1 MLRLAL
7 LMTCFVASPAYAVCT
22 TASLNQDYRQADLV
36 VHAVVTAETRV
47 ADDEPN
53 AAFKAR
59 WGSYSPVTLH
69 KLRIVETF
77 KGDPGPSVNL
87 FETVDSGRFGVD
99 LGEEYL
105 LFFSYYP
112 STKAMPSVARG
123 ATFIRHTCGQ
133 SKRWKT
139 VASSEV
145 MQLRALKRAR

>member
-1 MLRLAL
+1 M
-7 LMTCFVASPAYAVCT
+7 CFVASPAYAVCT
-22 TASLNQDYRQADLV
+22 TASLKQDYHQADLV
-36 VHAVVTAETRV
+36 VRAVVTAETRV

-77 KGDPGPSVNL
+77 KGEPRSSVNL

-112 STKAMPSVARG
+112 STKAMPSIARG

-139 VASSEV
+139 IAFSEARR
-145 MQLRALKRAR
+145 LRVLERAR